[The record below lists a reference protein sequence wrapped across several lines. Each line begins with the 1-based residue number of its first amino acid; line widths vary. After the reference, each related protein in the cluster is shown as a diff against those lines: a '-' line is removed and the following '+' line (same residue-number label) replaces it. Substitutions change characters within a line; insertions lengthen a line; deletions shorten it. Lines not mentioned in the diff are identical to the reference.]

1 MIYFRF
7 TWVPTPINNIPVKYN
22 YIKYWELF
30 FFIKITL
37 GIGFTSNSL
46 LGIGSLVIY
55 CKSFMRIGF
64 FSSGI
69 DSYVKKRDESQN
81 QKYSLSLH
89 GFK

>member
-1 MIYFRF
+1 MGI
-7 TWVPTPINNIPVKYN
+7 V
-22 YIKYWELF
+22 